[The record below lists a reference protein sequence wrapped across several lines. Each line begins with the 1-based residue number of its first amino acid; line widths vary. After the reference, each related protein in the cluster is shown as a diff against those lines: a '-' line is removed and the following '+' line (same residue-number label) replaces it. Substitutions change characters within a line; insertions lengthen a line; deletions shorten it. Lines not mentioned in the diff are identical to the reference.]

1 MAGLGHHLNAAAGD
15 METGV
20 GGVGFCPPPLCLT
33 LAPKPFQEATVEPTV
48 KCTLPLCTQE
58 LFSRLP
64 PASLGPLSRVYL

>member
-1 MAGLGHHLNAAAGD
+1 MLLLVIWRRGW
-15 METGV
+15 

-33 LAPKPFQEATVEPTV
+33 LAPRPFQEATVEPTV